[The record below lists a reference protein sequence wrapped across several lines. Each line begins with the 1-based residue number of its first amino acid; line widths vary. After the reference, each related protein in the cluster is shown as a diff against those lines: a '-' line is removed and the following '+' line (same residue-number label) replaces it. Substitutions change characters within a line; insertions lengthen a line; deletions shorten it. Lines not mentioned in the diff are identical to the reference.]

1 MVRGDSGYGNEG
13 VLLEL
18 EGRKQAYLLRLRQT
32 ANVQRLVA
40 RQFARSDW
48 SRPDSQGCQMVED
61 QLQLQGWS
69 RRRRVVIVRHRIKG
83 GIARERLW
91 EYAVMVS
98 DMAYPLEAVGQLN
111 RDRADCENG
120 FDEFKNQWGMGG
132 FTTQDINRCQ
142 TKARACALTYN
153 RWRW

>member
-1 MVRGDSGYGNEG
+1 VHAKAALGRLLDELGDKRPAMVRGDSGYGNEG

-48 SRPDSQGCQMVED
+48 SRADSKGCQMVED

-69 RRRRVVIVRHRIKG
+69 RRRRVVILRQRIKG

-98 DMAYPLEAVGQLN
+98 DMAYPLEAVGQLY
-111 RDRADCENG
+111 RDRAD
-120 FDEFKNQWGMGG
+120 
-132 FTTQDINRCQ
+132 
-142 TKARACALTYN
+142 
-153 RWRW
+153 